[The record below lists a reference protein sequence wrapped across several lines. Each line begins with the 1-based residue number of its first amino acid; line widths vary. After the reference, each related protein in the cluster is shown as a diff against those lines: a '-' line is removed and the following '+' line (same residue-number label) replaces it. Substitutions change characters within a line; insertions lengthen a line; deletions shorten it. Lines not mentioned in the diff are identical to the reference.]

1 MSVISRPA
9 ATPNRLEIIIRVLAG
24 YSQSSINKEEL
35 LELISPP
42 FLTPDAPEDGPGA
55 TAINALAEA
64 RVLGLVAEE
73 VGASGVITLTLAE
86 PFRGATPQSLLS
98 YLEPILVGAH
108 TGGNASQADMPKM
121 LTWLLAQDP
130 RTPIDLASNLS
141 SQTEGILNSTAL
153 AQQFAYWARFL
164 GYAWHFAGATRWW
177 LVPDPSG
184 ALSRHLPSLI
194 GGEGEVQLGSLPE
207 RWAAACPVLGGGPDR
222 PFDTSSRQ
230 FSRATSLALLRLEQK
245 GNIRLTRQADAPAV
259 LLAVGNET
267 ITYTHVALA
276 QPATAR
282 QTSLQTGSE

>member
-9 ATPNRLEIIIRVLAG
+9 ATPNRLEIIIRILAG
-24 YSQSSINKEEL
+24 YSKSSMNKEEL

-42 FLTPDAPEDGPGA
+42 FLTTDKPEDGPGSTA
-55 TAINALAEA
+55 TNALAEA

-73 VGASGVITLTLAE
+73 VGASDVITLAE

-141 SQTEGILNSTAL
+141 SQTEEILNSTAL

-184 ALSRHLPSLI
+184 ALWRHLPSLL

-207 RWAAACPVLGGGPDR
+207 RWAAACPVLEGGPDR

-267 ITYTHVALA
+267 NTYTHVALA